1 MNIQRVESNR
11 KIIIQAGH
19 KLPFRD
25 KEIIISQ
32 GYNGPY
38 DHFATRRKPNLQLLM
53 DDTYSVDFV
62 LPLGTEVLASKPGK
76 VYGFI
81 NFFDEYYEGKD
92 LETGLRYFTNLIIL
106 VNEDST
112 YTIYS
117 HLAKNSVIVTE
128 NEKVE
133 QGQPMAR
140 TGKSGWIGSRS
151 HLHFEVYKPM
161 QGDSGRL
168 SHPVRF
174 EDYNGPLDHSELE
187 KICTTRPTI

>member
-106 VNEDST
+106 VN
-112 YTIYS
+112 
-117 HLAKNSVIVTE
+117 V
-128 NEKVE
+128 
-133 QGQPMAR
+133 
-140 TGKSGWIGSRS
+140 GSRS